1 MDLYGQDAELGLL
14 SKLAVGLDNRS
25 AIDVGAEQ
33 GALAAGMLD
42 AGVQALHV
50 FDPHPA
56 NAQALRTRFAGDPR
70 VTVHECAVSDS
81 DGEAEL
87 HVSTNPD
94 GTPVSF
100 GHTLLERDD
109 TEEIAWT
116 STLPVARRSLHSLA
130 QAGEIPRSVGILKI
144 DTEGHDLAVVQGMGD
159 LQAEVVMVEHWTYL
173 PNGLGACPWSAQ
185 EMAAVLRERGFSHF
199 AFVVHRGDFVT
210 LKWDDGDVERGAMGN
225 LVFIHD
231 DALERLLPTVLE
243 CAGTFAERTVQT
255 AHSYRRAADDRTT
268 VIEELRRVVDERSR
282 VIEEL
287 NAAVADRSQ
296 RAQELETLANER
308 LARIE
313 ELEGVATDRLDL
325 VNNLEQVAADRLAVV
340 DELKQAA
347 DARLQALEAVTAQLN
362 TQSAELE
369 TLRRQLLQDPA

>member
-50 FDPHPA
+50 FDPHPT
-56 NAQALRTRFAGDPR
+56 NAEALRTRFAGDPR
-70 VTVHECAVSDS
+70 VVVHECAVSDR

-87 HVSTNPD
+87 HISTHPD

-109 TEEIAWT
+109 TEEIAWK

-130 QAGEIPRSVGILKI
+130 QTGEIPRSVGILKI

-159 LQAEVVMVEHWTYL
+159 LQAEVVMVEHWTDL
-173 PNGLGACPWSAQ
+173 PNGLGTCPWSTQ

-199 AFVVHRGDFVT
+199 AFIVHRNDFVT

-231 DALERLLPTVLE
+231 SALARLLPTVLE
-243 CAGTFAERTVQT
+243 CAGRFAEHTVRSAQ
-255 AHSYRRAADDRTT
+255 SYRRAADERTT
-268 VIEELRRVVDERSR
+268 VIEELTRVADERAT

-287 NAAVADRSQ
+287 NTAVADRSL
-296 RAQELETLANER
+296 RSHELEALANER
-308 LARIE
+308 LSRID
-313 ELEGVATDRLDL
+313 ELERVAEERLSRMSEL
-325 VNNLEQVAADRLAVV
+325 VQVADDRLALVE
-340 DELKQAA
+340 ELKAA
-347 DARLQALEAVTAQLN
+347 AEARLQALEQTTAQLEKER
-362 TQSAELE
+362 SE
-369 TLRRQLLQDPA
+369 TNALRSGGA